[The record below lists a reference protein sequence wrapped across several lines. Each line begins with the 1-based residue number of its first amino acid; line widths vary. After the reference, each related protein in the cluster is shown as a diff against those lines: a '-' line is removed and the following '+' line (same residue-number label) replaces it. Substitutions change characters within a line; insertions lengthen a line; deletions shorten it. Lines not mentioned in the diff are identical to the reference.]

1 VRHLRPPV
9 RTVLAVLA
17 TAGVLGG
24 GVAAVAV
31 LSAARPI
38 PAAAFVPA
46 PTPSAMVSAS
56 GPVGSPS
63 AGSSTSVSPSPSS
76 ARSPSGAVRPVPG
89 GPGLLIGVGD
99 QADDD
104 IRSALVKQAP
114 AKMLTSW
121 YNKPTDLAWLSSW
134 RNTTIPQAYAA
145 GFAMHLVVWNNDP
158 EAPLSTAYGS
168 ACGRAYPLSDRFLDD
183 IRQMAQV
190 FGGKANGPPL
200 YVTMFT
206 EFETYP
212 CKDNAWKTDTAT
224 TNYYRALQDRYRA
237 AFKVVH
243 DNAPNAKVSLGW
255 GGWQASYDNP
265 GTGGGRSLFPHFAD
279 IMRMSDFQSFQA
291 MDNVSNIDHIKQMVG
306 ILGQYGPVMLAHYK
320 PGNASKTT
328 FDADLHTIFTDEF
341 LASITKAGLFAMSF
355 MDTVNLDSSPSSF
368 AFVRDAV
375 TRYGR
380 GW

>member
-1 VRHLRPPV
+1 M
-9 RTVLAVLA
+9 VLAVLA

-46 PTPSAMVSAS
+46 PTSSAMVSAS

-121 YNKPTDLAWLSSW
+121 YNEPNDLAWLSSW

-145 GFAMHLVVWNNDP
+145 GFAMHLVVWNNDA
-158 EAPLSTAYGS
+158 EGPLSTSYGS

-212 CKDNAWKTDTAT
+212 CKDNAWNTDTAT
-224 TNYYRALQDRYRA
+224 TNYYRALQDRYRV

-255 GGWQASYDNP
+255 GGWQASYDNS